1 MNRDFLDLLH
11 AFLTADVRFLV
22 VGAYAVAVHGHP
34 RATGDLDLWVDP
46 TPLNAAR
53 VYAALQAFGAPLH
66 ELRPDDLERPGIVFQ
81 MGLPPARIDILTSV
95 SGLEFEEAWTSRIVE
110 TISEMRIP
118 FIGRDGLIKNKL
130 ATGRPQDL
138 ADVAALRDIAKGRQ
152 GVLPDSE

>member
-11 AFLTADVRFLV
+11 AFLSVDVRFLV

-34 RATGDLDLWVDP
+34 RATGALDLWVDP
-46 TPLNAAR
+46 TTLNAAR

-95 SGLEFEEAWTSRIVE
+95 SG
-110 TISEMRIP
+110 
-118 FIGRDGLIKNKL
+118 
-130 ATGRPQDL
+130 
-138 ADVAALRDIAKGRQ
+138 
-152 GVLPDSE
+152 PDSE